1 MKALRPV
8 IVIGFLLV
16 IVLVITALQVHY
28 IQRPSITVTTR
39 FMLVGALTINI
50 IALLTLM
57 FFVGKNLLRL
67 YTERR
72 RRVLGY
78 RFRTKLMTVFGILI
92 LIPSLF
98 LFIVASGLATNY
110 INSIFSPETKRPLHQ
125 SIELARMFYD
135 HEREKLLATAQSV
148 SRGGEAPGGGVSVK
162 RYGTPP
168 PEGQEFI
175 RDAFEGHG
183 GTEVVSGE
191 RGDIIRAAVP
201 QKVDGSVVAVVVVEE
216 LLPRK
221 ISQSAESLRS
231 QYEDYLKIES
241 FKEPLRLNYVLSLGF
256 ITLML
261 VFTALWVSLK
271 ISGGITVPIQS
282 LAMATEKV
290 AEGNLE
296 VQVDT
301 KTEDEIG
308 MLIVSFN
315 QMVRQLREGK
325 VSLQNAYEESDK
337 RRLYLENILQNI
349 NSGVLFLDS
358 GGRIVTVNE
367 AACSILRSKRED
379 IIHKDYRQFIASFH
393 SVDLASLVRSME
405 GKAIRGVTREVK
417 VEVGGRTATLRVY
430 VAGIRESDTSRA
442 LGILV
447 VFDDLTD
454 IIKAQK
460 ALAWQEMARRLAHE
474 IKNPLT
480 PIKLSTERLVRKWQ
494 QGDTHFG
501 DVFEKSTKIIISEVE
516 SLGRL
521 VDAFSRYGRMPEI
534 SKVPTNL
541 GELIDSVVALYK
553 GFSDV
558 EVSTSFAEGMPMVS
572 VDKEQFKRAL
582 INIIDNAIKVMNSR
596 GRITLTATADG
607 SMVVIDIADSG
618 PGIKD
623 DEKDKLFLPYF
634 SKTKGGTGLG
644 LAIAHSIIAD
654 HGGRI
659 SVRDN
664 SPCGS
669 IFSIEIPV
677 G

>member
-1 MKALRPV
+1 MKKLRPV

-16 IVLVITALQVHY
+16 IALVITALQVKY
-28 IQRPSITVTTR
+28 IQRPSIAMSTR

-57 FFVGKNLLRL
+57 FFVGKNLLKL
-67 YTERR
+67 YSERR
-72 RRVLGY
+72 QRVLGY
-78 RFRTKLMTVFGILI
+78 RFRTKLMAVFGILI
-92 LIPSLF
+92 LIPSLS

-110 INSIFSPETKRPLHQ
+110 INSIFSTETKRPLHQ

-135 HEREKLLATAQSV
+135 HEREKLLATARSV
-148 SRGGEAPGGGVSVK
+148 SRGGEAPGGGVSLK

-168 PEGQEFI
+168 AEGHEII
-175 RDAFEGHG
+175 RDAFKGHE

-216 LLPRK
+216 VLPRK

-256 ITLML
+256 VTLML

-282 LAMATEKV
+282 LAMATEEV

-301 KTEDEIG
+301 KTKDEIG
-308 MLIVSFN
+308 MLIASFN
-315 QMVRQLREGK
+315 QMVRQLRDGK
-325 VSLQNAYEESDK
+325 ISLQNAYEESDK

-379 IIHKDYRQFIASFH
+379 IIHKDYRQFIASLH
-393 SVDLASLVRSME
+393 SVDLASLVSSME

-417 VEVGGRTATLRVY
+417 VEVGGRMATLRVY

-447 VFDDLTD
+447 VFDDLTG

-480 PIKLSTERLVRKWQ
+480 PIKLSTERLVRKWRL
-494 QGDTHFG
+494 GDAHFG
-501 DVFEKSTKIIISEVE
+501 DIFEKSTKIIISEVE

-521 VDAFSRYGRMPEI
+521 VDAFSRYGRMPEM
-534 SKVPTNL
+534 SKVRTDL
-541 GELIDSVVALYK
+541 RELIDSVVALYK

-558 EVSTSFAEGMPMVS
+558 EVSTSLAEGIPMVS
-572 VDKEQFKRAL
+572 LDREQFKRAL
-582 INIIDNAIKVMNSR
+582 INIMDNAIKVMNSK
-596 GRITLTATADG
+596 GRIALTATADG
-607 SMVVIDIADSG
+607 QRVVIDIADNG
-618 PGIKD
+618 PGIRD

-644 LAIAHSIIAD
+644 LAIAHNIITD

>member
-1 MKALRPV
+1 VKALRPV

-28 IQRPSITVTTR
+28 IQRPSITVTAR

-135 HEREKLLATAQSV
+135 HEREKLLATAQNV

-308 MLIVSFN
+308 MLIASFN

-325 VSLQNAYEESDK
+325 ISLQNAYEESDK

-417 VEVGGRTATLRVY
+417 VEVGGRMATLRVY

-454 IIKAQK
+454 IIK

-558 EVSTSFAEGMPMVS
+558 EVSTSFAEGTPMVS

-596 GRITLTATADG
+596 GRIALTATADG
-607 SMVVIDIADSG
+607 PMVVIDIADSG
-618 PGIKD
+618 PGIRD

-644 LAIAHSIIAD
+644 LAIAHSIITD